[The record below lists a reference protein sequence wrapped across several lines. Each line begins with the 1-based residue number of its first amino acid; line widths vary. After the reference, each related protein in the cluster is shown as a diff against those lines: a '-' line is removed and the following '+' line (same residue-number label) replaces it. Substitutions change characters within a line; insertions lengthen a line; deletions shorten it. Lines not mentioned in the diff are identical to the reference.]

1 MAVAVAVA
9 VAMAVVVELQWTS
22 AGESAAA
29 AGGVSAFLSVFTA
42 GYFQGDLRTFF
53 QPCLWQ
59 AKP

>member
-9 VAMAVVVELQWTS
+9 MAVAVVVELQWTS

-29 AGGVSAFLSVFTA
+29 AGGVSAFLSVDI